1 MEGGKVEWEKV
12 EGGKVE
18 WEMEGRRGRGEEGG
32 KGQGGAILDKVMD
45 DDGVRRGQQSLQAA
59 RNLGEL
65 HPRNLKNLQDNQHSK
80 ALPTNTGDDGNTML
94 SHCSA
99 LRHKELRG

>member
-1 MEGGKVEWEKV
+1 MGEGGGREGGVGDGEGGEV

-65 HPRNLKNLQDNQHSK
+65 HPRNLKNLQDNQHSQ
-80 ALPTNTGDDGNTML
+80 ALPTNTGDVVPLL
-94 SHCSA
+94 ST
-99 LRHKELRG
+99 ET

>member
-32 KGQGGAILDKVMD
+32 KGQGGAVLDKVMD

-65 HPRNLKNLQDNQHSK
+65 HPRNLKNLQDNQHSQ
-80 ALPTNTGDDGNTML
+80 ALPTNTGDVVPLL
-94 SHCSA
+94 ST
-99 LRHKELRG
+99 ET

>member
-1 MEGGKVEWEKV
+1 MGEGGGREGGVGDGEGGEV

-32 KGQGGAILDKVMD
+32 KGQGGAVLDKVMD

-65 HPRNLKNLQDNQHSK
+65 HPRNLKNLQDNQHSQ
-80 ALPTNTGDDGNTML
+80 ALPTNTGDVVPLL
-94 SHCSA
+94 ST
-99 LRHKELRG
+99 ET